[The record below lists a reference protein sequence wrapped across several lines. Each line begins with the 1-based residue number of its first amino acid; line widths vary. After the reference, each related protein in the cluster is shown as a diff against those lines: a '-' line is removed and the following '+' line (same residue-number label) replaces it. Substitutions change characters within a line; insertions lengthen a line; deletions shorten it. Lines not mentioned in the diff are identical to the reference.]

1 MAWNRRGP
9 YQKQY
14 RLPKNG
20 KRAQDAILLTEAKKM
35 QRMLYKRAAK
45 LLETNEHNIKLRMN
59 PDNMREWIVL
69 FDGPTESPYEGG
81 RFMANL
87 EFVDKFPFEAFK
99 MTFKTKTF
107 HCNIN
112 PINGE
117 ICLDILK
124 DQWSPACGIVEFF
137 TNFRDFMK
145 NPNPDDPLNGSAA
158 RIYKKNREEYDQI
171 AKEWTSKYAMVQDCV
186 KEIKKKDLIK
196 AVNTRSSASDK
207 SINHIA
213 TSKILNDIIHDHIKK
228 LTLAKSDDELHQ
240 QFIKIP
246 DDSDY
251 VQNYDRAQLMER
263 LGVNQ
268 KVQESVLKWE
278 MENEVRKEN
287 ARRQLGKEGQVGTM
301 DEEENPRKRN
311 RGHKR
316 TKGKPKVGKKK
327 KKIEK
332 LKPEIEKK
340 ELMEEDER
348 LQAELDAMFEEGKD
362 HSDAETAI

>member
-1 MAWNRRGP
+1 M
-9 YQKQY
+9 
-14 RLPKNG
+14 
-20 KRAQDAILLTEAKKM
+20 
-35 QRMLYKRAAK
+35 
-45 LLETNEHNIKLRMN
+45 
-59 PDNMREWIVL
+59 
-69 FDGPTESPYEGG
+69 
-81 RFMANL
+81 
-87 EFVDKFPFEAFK
+87 
-99 MTFKTKTF
+99 
-107 HCNIN
+107 
-112 PINGE
+112 
-117 ICLDILK
+117 
-124 DQWSPACGIVEFF
+124 
-137 TNFRDFMK
+137 
-145 NPNPDDPLNGSAA
+145 
-158 RIYKKNREEYDQI
+158 
-171 AKEWTSKYAMVQDCV
+171 
-186 KEIKKKDLIK
+186 DLIK

-213 TSKILNDIIHDHIKK
+213 SSKILNDIIHDHIKK

-287 ARRQLGKEGQVGTM
+287 ARRQLGKEAQVGTM